1 MKHYSI
7 LIVNYKDET
16 PDKVGIHTF
25 DTADAAIADFYEIMS
40 QYVNVAGVK
49 SVNVEAKSAVG
60 LVHKHDTWEAPVVVE
75 EPADEV
81 VTGQ

>member
-7 LIVNYKDET
+7 LIINYKDNT
-16 PDKVGIHTF
+16 PDKVSIHTHE
-25 DTADAAIADFYEIMS
+25 TADAAIADFYTLMS

-60 LVHKHDTWEAPVVVE
+60 LVHKHDTWEAPVAVE
-75 EPADEV
+75 EEV
-81 VTGQ
+81 TEE